1 MHCKLPISGLIADT
15 AISAGKWRA
24 TQCHVA
30 QMEESM
36 KITKLS
42 SSWTCTLAAV
52 IMLVVSLPA
61 NAPAQTTGDQKAA
74 GEWKTVEDVFGFPGA
89 NLPGG
94 VIRFNMPRKDLHVT
108 LAGTEIKP
116 GLALGAWA
124 AFHHVGANDAMVM
137 GDLVLTEDEVAPV
150 MKALLDG
157 GVEVSAIHNH
167 LIGESPRLIYL
178 HMGGHGDPTKMAR
191 TIKHAVELTKTPLP
205 TGGAGTKETADIGF
219 DVATVEKIM
228 GRPGNVSGGVLHF
241 NAPRAEN
248 LTEEGMDTPPSM
260 GAGTAINFQPT
271 GNDRA
276 AIAGDFALTGKEV
289 GPVMKV
295 LQDNGVQILALHSHA
310 LDDVPRLFY
319 MHFWANDDALK
330 LAKTLRSALDRT
342 NSAR

>member
-1 MHCKLPISGLIADT
+1 MTKRRFMRNHHNCIA
-15 AISAGKWRA
+15 A
-24 TQCHVA
+24 
-30 QMEESM
+30 
-36 KITKLS
+36 
-42 SSWTCTLAAV
+42 LALA
-52 IMLVVSLPA
+52 MLVLLGNRVLTGAQVQKPA
-61 NAPAQTTGDQKAA
+61 TT

-89 NLPGG
+89 NLPGR
-94 VIRFNMPRKDLHVT
+94 VVRFNLPRKDLHVT

-124 AFHHVGANDAMVM
+124 AFHHLGDNDAMVM

-157 GVEVSAIHNH
+157 GVEVTAIHNH
-167 LIGESPRLIYL
+167 LIGESPKLIYI
-178 HMGGHGDPTKMAR
+178 HMGGHGDPMKMAR
-191 TIKHAVELTKTPLP
+191 TIKHAVGLTKTPLP
-205 TGGAGTKETADIGF
+205 TGGGTKETADIGF
-219 DVATVEKIM
+219 DVPAVEKIM

-241 NAPRAEN
+241 NAPRAEK

-271 GNDRA
+271 GNGRA

-295 LQDNGVQILALHSHA
+295 LQDNGVQTLALHSHA

-330 LAKTLRSALDRT
+330 LAKTLRSALDQT
-342 NSAR
+342 NSAK